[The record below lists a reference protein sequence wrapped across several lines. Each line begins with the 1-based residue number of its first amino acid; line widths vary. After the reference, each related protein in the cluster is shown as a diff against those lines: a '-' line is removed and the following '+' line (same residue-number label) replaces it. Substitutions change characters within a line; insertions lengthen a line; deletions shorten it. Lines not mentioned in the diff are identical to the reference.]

1 MHQIHRNIYIDM
13 LALHGSKAKKLRST
27 PQKTENFL
35 YRLQTMLP
43 YEDTRPPKMM
53 MSKKCKIMFM
63 YNMQMI
69 IKSEELSSKHDYE
82 KREQV

>member
-13 LALHGSKAKKLRST
+13 LALHGSKAKKRGRRHK
-27 PQKTENFL
+27 KTEIFFL
-35 YRLQTMLP
+35 YKLQTMLP

-69 IKSEELSSKHDYE
+69 IKSEELSSKHNY
-82 KREQV
+82 